1 MTAFLLYCLRDNPHS
16 IRRRRNAPR
25 TIKVEATSKI
35 GFTAF
40 RLSHLSQNPEG
51 AWASL
56 IDRSDYGFHALD
68 YSAIKSVNL

>member
-1 MTAFLLYCLRDNPHS
+1 MTAFLLYCCAI
-16 IRRRRNAPR
+16 IRSRIHRQRLAPG
-25 TIKVEATSKI
+25 TLVCEAMSKI

-56 IDRSDYGFHALD
+56 IDRSDYGLYEND
-68 YSAIKSVNL
+68 YIAIENGNL

>member
-1 MTAFLLYCLRDNPHS
+1 VTAFLPYCCAI
-16 IRRRRNAPR
+16 IRSRIHRQRLAPG
-25 TIKVEATSKI
+25 TLVCEAMSKI

-51 AWASL
+51 AWVSL
-56 IDRSDYGFHALD
+56 IHRSDYGFHALD